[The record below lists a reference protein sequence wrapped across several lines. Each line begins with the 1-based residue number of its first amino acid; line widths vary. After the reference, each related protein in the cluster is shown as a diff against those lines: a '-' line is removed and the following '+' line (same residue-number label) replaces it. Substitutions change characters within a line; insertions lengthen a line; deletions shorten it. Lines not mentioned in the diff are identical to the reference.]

1 MILRKRLKEP
11 KTMIRVGLVFL
22 LLANLMPLIF
32 RFVRPATDFWQGFG
46 DGLRGA
52 LFGLSF
58 GFLLLGL
65 KRGKFLCSRDDA

>member
-1 MILRKRLKEP
+1 MVLRKRLKDP
-11 KTMIRVGLVFL
+11 KVMIRVGAAFL
-22 LLANLMPLIF
+22 LLANLMPLFF

-52 LFGLSF
+52 LFGISF

-65 KRGKFLCSRDDA
+65 KRGNCLCSRDKV